1 MRLLVDT
8 HAFLWHQMGDAR
20 LSEAA
25 RLAMDD
31 PDNEW
36 QLSAASVWEIAIK
49 AGLGRLTLPMSVA
62 DYLGEKAR
70 DGLEVLPVDWRH
82 AAAVERMPP
91 LHRDPFDRLLVAQAQ
106 LEGLR
111 IVSADP
117 VFRKYGVGVVW

>member
-1 MRLLVDT
+1 
-8 HAFLWHQMGDAR
+8 
-20 LSEAA
+20 
-25 RLAMDD
+25 AMDD